1 MLLCLNTILKEVETI
16 QALKNVF
23 ALHFKVILKE

>member
-16 QALKNVF
+16 QTLKNVF